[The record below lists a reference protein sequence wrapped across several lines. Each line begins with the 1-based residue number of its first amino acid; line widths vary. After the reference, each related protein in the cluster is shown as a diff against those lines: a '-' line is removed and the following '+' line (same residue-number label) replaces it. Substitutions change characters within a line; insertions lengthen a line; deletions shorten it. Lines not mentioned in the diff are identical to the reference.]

1 MRLHKGRLVEDDL
14 LFTRPKVSNARVPKE
29 MKTKMTKAAFGL
41 CLAVSASMMA
51 LSVRAE
57 ERLENTMVF
66 QSDFFDKYNPVTAL
80 DMVERVPGFTL
91 ERNDSGPGGDDQ
103 VRGFGGAA
111 GNVLVNG
118 KRPSTKSDSIADI
131 LERYSAKDV
140 ARITLIR
147 GSTGSLD
154 VGKASVVVDVTLNEM
169 SSRPRTTY
177 SLRHSYEAENMRLN
191 GNISTSGKLQGVD
204 FTVGVKREGFKSHAV
219 GPETVTRNFD
229 PDEFRDEIAFYEEN
243 DWAPNVSLE
252 TEFGQG
258 QILRFNTKANIHQ
271 FDLREESN
279 QFTEGEDVSRD
290 VVRTYRDDFDK
301 YEIGADYERPL
312 TKNFDLKL
320 IALFS
325 RKSTTEI
332 STLDTAFTDG
342 SSEFNNL
349 RVLSDEGETIGRA
362 ELDWSIG
369 KNHALQFGGEVA
381 HNFVDSSLNL
391 SVDDGSGPQ
400 EVIIPGGD
408 TKVEELRGEIFLSDA
423 WSISSRLSVDA
434 GLAVEFSTIEQSG
447 DIGMERSFTY
457 FKPHAALTWSPRE
470 KSQVRLR
477 AEREVGQLDFFD
489 FVSSRNFED
498 EDVEFGNPD
507 LQPERSWHI
516 SATFEQRFFD
526 IGVVEVETFID
537 LIDDVEDMLPLGGTF
552 ESPGNIGSG
561 KRWGVKGKLTLPFDS
576 VGWHNARF
584 IAKYDWQDSQVTD
597 PVTGRH
603 RQLSNETPKEYRF
616 EFRQE
621 LPSLKSSFGIDYY
634 WQTTRTEYG
643 LDEIIRRRN
652 GDSGLRFKADT
663 MVLGFAK
670 LNFEV
675 GNMLASGF
683 KRERTVFV
691 GSRADGI
698 VDFVEFRSPDFKP
711 WYSLSISG
719 VF

>member
-1 MRLHKGRLVEDDL
+1 
-14 LFTRPKVSNARVPKE
+14 
-29 MKTKMTKAAFGL
+29 MKTKITKAAFGL
-41 CLAVSASMMA
+41 CLAFSASMMV
-51 LSVRAE
+51 LSARAE
-57 ERLENTMVF
+57 EQLENTLVF
-66 QSDFFDKYNPVTAL
+66 QPDFFDKYNPVTAL
-80 DMVERVPGFTL
+80 DMVDRVPGFTL
-91 ERNDSGPGGDDQ
+91 KRNDQGPNSDDQ

-111 GNVLVNG
+111 GNVLIDG

-131 LERYSAKDV
+131 LERYSVKDV
-140 ARITLIR
+140 AHITLIR

-154 VGKASVVVDVTLNEM
+154 VGQAGVVVNVTLNEM

-191 GNISTSGKLQGVD
+191 GNVSTSSKLRGAG
-204 FTVGVKREGFKSHAV
+204 FTLGVKREGFNSYAK
-219 GPETVTRNFD
+219 GPEIVTSTFG
-229 PDEFRDEIAFYEEN
+229 PDQFRDEIAFYKED
-243 DWAPNVSLE
+243 DWAPNIKLE
-252 TEFGQG
+252 TEFGEG
-258 QILRFNTKANIHQ
+258 QVFRFNTKANIHQ
-271 FDLREESN
+271 FDLREVSN
-279 QFTEGEDVSRD
+279 QFIEGEDVSTD
-290 VVRTYRDDFDK
+290 VVRTFRDDFDK
-301 YEIGADYERPL
+301 YEVGADYEHPL
-312 TKNFDLKL
+312 TQNIDLKL
-320 IALFS
+320 IALLS
-325 RKSTTEI
+325 RKSAVET
-332 STLDTAFTDG
+332 STLDTAHTDG
-342 SSEFNNL
+342 STEFNDL
-349 RVLSDEGETIGRA
+349 RVLRDEGETIGRV
-362 ELDWSIG
+362 ELDWNIG
-369 KNHALQFGGEVA
+369 RSHSVQFGGEVA
-381 HNFVDSSLNL
+381 HNFIDSSLNL
-391 SVDDGSGPQ
+391 AVDDGSGPQ

-408 TKVEELRGEIFLSDA
+408 TKVEELRSEIFLSDA
-423 WSISSRLSVDA
+423 WSISRKLSVDA

-447 DIGMERSFTY
+447 DIGMERSFIY
-457 FKPHAALTWSPRE
+457 FKPHAALTWSPGD

-477 AEREVGQLDFFD
+477 AAREVGQLDFFD
-489 FVSSRNFED
+489 FVSSTNFED
-498 EDVEFGNPD
+498 EDVELGNPD

-516 SATFEQRFFD
+516 SVTFEQRFAD
-526 IGVVEVETFID
+526 IGVVEVETFVDFIE
-537 LIDDVEDMLPLGGTF
+537 DVEDVLPIGGTF

-561 KRWGVKGKLTLPFDS
+561 KRWGIKGKLTLPFDP

-584 IAKYDWQDSQVTD
+584 IATYDWQDSQVTD

-603 RQLSNETPKEYRF
+603 RELSNETPKEYRF

-621 LPSLKSSFGIDYY
+621 LPSVKSSFGIDYY

-643 LDEIIRRRN
+643 LDEIIRRRR

-711 WYSLSISG
+711 WYSLSLSG